1 MHVAVGKPLTPAA
14 LRYRASSSS
23 LLSSHVI
30 ALAKPFVMRA
40 ADNIHANA
48 RFLTIARDPRMLP
61 GIYRY
66 CDEWCARCP
75 ATERCLLF
83 KCRKEFSSRARDGAR
98 HARLRATEEIALNR
112 QLDACESPRESL
124 PSTGPMPYIETHVI
138 DALAGVALEYAT
150 RSGRFVE
157 GPAPSRR
164 APASTHRPPAFET
177 IWRFHSA
184 IYAKTARALVAGSLA
199 ASGMPAWY
207 DDAIRSAARVFAYA
221 ARSRPALTAV
231 PESER
236 RVLLSLLDRVV
247 QGLEQHFPAAM
258 AAHRRA
264 WPALSGAERQPGP

>member
-1 MHVAVGKPLTPAA
+1 L
-14 LRYRASSSS
+14 LR
-23 LLSSHVI
+23 
-30 ALAKPFVMRA
+30 PFVMRA

-48 RFLTIARDPRMLP
+48 RFLTIARDPRTLP

-83 KCRKEFSSRARDGAR
+83 KCRKEFSIRARGGAR
-98 HARLRATEEIALNR
+98 HARLRVAEEIELNR
-112 QLDACESPRESL
+112 RLDACEWPRETR
-124 PSTGPMPYIETHVI
+124 PSTGPIPSIETHVI

-157 GPAPSRR
+157 GPAPSMR
-164 APASTHRPPAFET
+164 APASSNRPLAFET

-184 IYAKTARALVAGSLA
+184 IYAKTARALVGGTLA
-199 ASGMPAWY
+199 AGGMPAWY
-207 DDAIRSAARVFAYA
+207 DDAIGSAVRVFAYA
-221 ARSRPALTAV
+221 ARSRPALAAV

-258 AAHRRA
+258 AAHHRA
-264 WPALSGAERQPGP
+264 WPALSGTERQPGP